1 LKKNNQ
7 TIIGENQE
15 TLIVKEAG
23 IYQVTIEEIGT
34 SCVITD
40 KITFRDLKQI
50 LKDLRNCNTGAAIYI
65 RSNTEQCQNLGLDE
79 SIYELFYF
87 TDPTDAKDN
96 INATNSTFQQQ
107 RRQTIYIKIKNKTTN
122 AFCNSTLPFSYD
134 LMHL

>member
-1 LKKNNQ
+1 LEKNNQ

-40 KITFRDLKQI
+40 KITFRDLKTNTQR
-50 LKDLRNCNTGAAIYI
+50 LENCNTGAATYIYDLTQN
-65 RSNTEQCQNLGLDE
+65 SAKNLGLDE

-87 TDPTDAKDN
+87 TDPTDAK
-96 INATNSTFQQQ
+96 
-107 RRQTIYIKIKNKTTN
+107 TI
-122 AFCNSTLPFSYD
+122 
-134 LMHL
+134 